1 MTCLPLLL
9 APLVVAG
16 AAAVER
22 RLGPSA
28 AGWTAALPFS
38 FAVAVVAV
46 TVDAGP
52 GTAAA
57 MALSA
62 AAHVPA
68 QVLFGVVF
76 AGVLL
81 RRGLA
86 AGLAAG
92 TATYVGGSA
101 LLAGVPV
108 ALAVGAAVPALLI
121 APRAISSASP
131 GRPARPGAPRPWSG
145 VALTCAAASVI
156 VGAALLTSRAAG
168 PAAAGAVAAFP
179 TICTLV
185 AALAAHHDGRR
196 AGAHALAGLVR
207 SLPCYLAFCL
217 AAALALPAA
226 GLAALAP
233 AVLACVAA
241 AGVTWRGVP
250 TAPRAAVA
258 G

>member
-1 MTCLPLLL
+1 
-9 APLVVAG
+9 
-16 AAAVER
+16 
-22 RLGPSA
+22 
-28 AGWTAALPFS
+28 
-38 FAVAVVAV
+38 
-46 TVDAGP
+46 
-52 GTAAA
+52 
-57 MALSA
+57 
-62 AAHVPA
+62 
-68 QVLFGVVF
+68 
-76 AGVLL
+76 
-81 RRGLA
+81 
-86 AGLAAG
+86 
-92 TATYVGGSA
+92 
-101 LLAGVPV
+101 
-108 ALAVGAAVPALLI
+108 
-121 APRAISSASP
+121 
-131 GRPARPGAPRPWSG
+131 
-145 VALTCAAASVI
+145 
-156 VGAALLTSRAAG
+156 
-168 PAAAGAVAAFP
+168 